1 MEKTMRPMTEMEQM
15 YCYSQSQQIMATT
28 GCIGHLRGDL
38 DSTGEQFYSSWDDH
52 QAQHKTQEFKDEFD
66 AVIHALRTDKN
77 LGALLESRTTLSNY
91 CWTHPEAKILPGYDD
106 YGFRLDTADYAY
118 MLRFNPKPGMYNIYC
133 YCYKREWLDHHLQQA
148 AKGIRF
154 IDSHYNEKFRIADG
168 EKVRIITPGGDYRD
182 MRVRYIDDY
191 HIETQADWGNT
202 LYHICEFAERFET
215 RGCQDIFPLRS
226 NLPDRCYSI
235 LESTGD
241 IIIIA
246 KGEKGYYHIEVTEN
260 TPEENRRFV
269 DSQNAKMGI
278 TRGQE
283 EAMKAGSMFG
293 WATPAADPKNYD
305 DNGTPIPPTRKDRGD
320 AR

>member
-1 MEKTMRPMTEMEQM
+1 MEMTMRPMTAMEQM
-15 YCYSQSQQIMATT
+15 YCYTQSQQIMATT
-28 GCIGHLRGDL
+28 GCIGHLSGDVN
-38 DSTGEQFYSSWDDH
+38 STGERFQSLWYDH
-52 QAQHKTQEFKDEFD
+52 QVQHKTQEFKDEFH
-66 AVIHALRTDKN
+66 AVIHSLRTN
-77 LGALLESRTTLSNY
+77 RNVGALLENLRTLSIY
-91 CWTHPEAKILPGYDD
+91 CWAHPEAKILTGQNE
-106 YGFRLDTADYAY
+106 YGFRLDTADHAY
-118 MLRFNPKPGMYNIYC
+118 MLRFNPHPDFNNIYC
-133 YCYKREWLDHHLQQA
+133 YCYKRDWLDQHLQQA

-154 IDSHYNEKFRIADG
+154 IDSHYNEKFRISDG

-191 HIETQADWGNT
+191 HIETQAEWGNT
-202 LYHICEFAERFET
+202 LYHICEFAERFEA
-215 RGCQDIFPLRS
+215 RGCRDIFPLRS

-241 IIIIA
+241 IVIIA

-269 DSQNAKMGI
+269 DSQNAKLGI

-293 WATPAADPKNYD
+293 WATPAADPKNYN
-305 DNGTPIPPTRKDRGD
+305 DNGTPIPPSRKDRGD

>member
-1 MEKTMRPMTEMEQM
+1 MEMTMRPMTATEQM
-15 YCYSQSQQIMATT
+15 YCYSQSQQLMATT

-66 AVIHALRTDKN
+66 AVIHALRTDRN

-293 WATPAADPKNYD
+293 WSTPAADPKNYD

>member
-1 MEKTMRPMTEMEQM
+1 MEMSIRPMTVPERM
-15 YCYSQSQQIMATT
+15 YCYSQSQQIMAQT

-38 DSTGEQFYSSWDDH
+38 DSTGEQFFSSWDDH
-52 QAQHKTQEFKDEFD
+52 QAQHKTQEFKDELD
-66 AVIHALRTDKN
+66 AVINALRTDRDFS
-77 LGALLESRTTLSNY
+77 ALLESRRTLSNY
-91 CWTHPEAKILPGYDD
+91 CWTHPEARILDGYDD
-106 YGFRLDTADYAY
+106 YGFRLDTADYTY

-133 YCYKREWLDHHLQQA
+133 YCYKRDWLDQHLQQA
-148 AKGIRF
+148 TKGIRF
-154 IDSHYNEKFRIADG
+154 IDSHYNENFRISDG
-168 EKVRIITPGGDYRD
+168 EKVRVITPVGDYRD

-191 HIETQADWGNT
+191 HIETQAEWGNT
-202 LYHICEFAERFET
+202 LYHICEFAERFEE

-235 LESTGD
+235 LASTGD
-241 IIIIA
+241 IVIIA

-269 DSQNAKMGI
+269 DRQNAKLGI

-293 WATPAADPKNYD
+293 WSTPAADPKNYD

>member
-1 MEKTMRPMTEMEQM
+1 MEMTMRPMTAMEQM
-15 YCYSQSQQIMATT
+15 YCYTQSQQIMATT

-38 DSTGEQFYSSWDDH
+38 DSTGEQFFSSWDDH
-52 QAQHKTQEFKDEFD
+52 QAQHKTQAFKDELD
-66 AVIHALRTDKN
+66 AVINALRTDRAF
-77 LGALLESRTTLSNY
+77 GALLESRRTLSNY
-91 CWTHPEAKILPGYDD
+91 CWTHPESKVQAGYDD

-133 YCYKREWLDHHLQQA
+133 YCYKRDWLDQHLKQA

-168 EKVRIITPGGDYRD
+168 EKVRIITPGGDNRD
-182 MRVRYIDDY
+182 VSVRYIDDY
-191 HIETQADWGNT
+191 HIETQAEWGNT
-202 LYHICEFAERFET
+202 LYHICEFAERFES

-260 TPEENRRFV
+260 SKEENRRFV
-269 DSQNAKMGI
+269 DSQNAKLGI

-293 WATPAADPKNYD
+293 WATPAADPKNYN
-305 DNGTPIPPTRKDRGD
+305 DNGTLIPQSRKDRGD

>member
-1 MEKTMRPMTEMEQM
+1 MEMTMRPMTEMEQM
-15 YCYSQSQQIMATT
+15 YCYSQSQQLMATT

-66 AVIHALRTDKN
+66 AVIHALRTDRN

-168 EKVRIITPGGDYRD
+168 EKIRIITPGGDYRD

-202 LYHICEFAERFET
+202 LYHICEFAERFEA

-260 TPEENRRFV
+260 TSEENRRFV

-278 TRGQE
+278 TRSQE

-305 DNGTPIPPTRKDRGD
+305 DKGTPIPPTRKDRGD